1 MLTIKIRVILFCIE
15 FNSLISVHSF
25 PLSHH
30 LLKNALNFMELHGD
44 FQNQCL
50 SVLPSTVGDVTQSE
64 LSCSQDAAFEL
75 GEVLSEGHSLG
86 V

>member
-1 MLTIKIRVILFCIE
+1 
-15 FNSLISVHSF
+15 
-25 PLSHH
+25 
-30 LLKNALNFMELHGD
+30 MELHGD

-50 SVLPSTVGDVTQSE
+50 SVLPSTVGDVTQFE
-64 LSCSQDAAFEL
+64 LSCSQDAASEL